1 MLCAMIYWHQNLC
14 GIMCD
19 CQLPTKAAV
28 TQTPENKI
36 VENQVVKEM

>member
-1 MLCAMIYWHQNLC
+1 
-14 GIMCD
+14 MCD

-36 VENQVVKEM
+36 VENQVVKEMWTEDHRDNGAVQ